1 MKNIIKA
8 IKWIITVGV
17 DSFLSSVVVGVLLI
31 FVTVIGVGGVK
42 LLLLLPHDWA
52 IYKAMLWI
60 INKTQN
66 NLLVYFMA
74 AGILVGLVTILVLI
88 IKIKKMKE
96 IVEK

>member
-17 DSFLSSVVVGVLLI
+17 DSFLSSV
-31 FVTVIGVGGVK
+31 VGGVK